1 MKRISKYAVGAVL
14 VAILGGAAAVA
25 FASPNTPRPL
35 AHELGRGKV
44 FQQYDLNHDGK
55 VTQAEINKVLSDRF
69 AAASGGSSALSQLQ
83 FANMRLD
90 DVRKGSDKLFQK
102 VDWNNDGKISR
113 EEFLNAEH
121 TRFNRMDRR
130 ATGEVSCAPHAHAAK
145 VGDQKSGETKDA
157 GASPPHRHFG
167 FRHARGMGFCAQFDA
182 NKDGKVTRAEFDTA
196 AIAQFDKFAKAGS
209 ISRDG
214 FYQMA
219 AEKVKDLQ
227 TRRFTHL
234 DANHDGK
241 LTLDEF
247 EAPQKKMFARMDKNK
262 DGAITKDEIMASRH
276 HRFGGH
282 GHGDWNKDGKPG
294 DQSSPG

>member
-14 VAILGGAAAVA
+14 VAILGGAAAAA

-55 VTQAEINKVLSDRF
+55 VTQAEINKVLGERF

-90 DVRKGSDKLFQK
+90 DVRKGSDKMFQK
-102 VDWNNDGKISR
+102 IDWNNDGKISR

-145 VGDQKSGETKDA
+145 ANETKDA

-167 FRHARGMGFCAQFDA
+167 FRPARGMGFCAQFDA

-247 EAPQKKMFARMDKNK
+247 DAPQKKMFARMDKNK

>member
-14 VAILGGAAAVA
+14 VAILGGAAAAA

-55 VTQAEINKVLSDRF
+55 VTQAEINKVLGERF

-90 DVRKGSDKLFQK
+90 DVRKGSDKMFQK
-102 VDWNNDGKISR
+102 IDWNNDGKISR

-145 VGDQKSGETKDA
+145 ANETKDA